1 MIFLTTLFLV
11 TFIAIQI
18 IMGWNYFY
26 AAGYFL
32 LGLVYFVIIYTLTK
46 LIAVLERRLRR
57 SDNR

>member
-1 MIFLTTLFLV
+1 
-11 TFIAIQI
+11 
-18 IMGWNYFY
+18 MGWNYFY